1 MAPDDKKA
9 AFATRSER
17 ALVLSIVREDFGD
30 AAERVTEALLRSE
43 GLRLAEIA
51 HKLQRQKAATAP
63 SVHEI
68 KCALLKLLQHNVLD
82 VTPVAAIRGGA
93 PTVAYNINVQEA
105 LYRLRFPKFIEL
117 AKGMFGVEGEVI
129 MEEVLVQGRVR
140 MDQSLETMAYNLAE
154 QRRQDQKQ
162 KAQEAEG
169 DQAAAAEDDE
179 ISEEELD
186 ECRHLVQEAFVEMAK
201 KRYISRVHP
210 LDLKVVKPEEGP
222 EFPASIMGRGQDK
235 GATSNLNSKSAAAA
249 AAAGGGGNASSANG
263 ANKNGKAAG
272 EDGIT
277 VRGKKRK
284 APSAPSGNAIPVE
297 LQMILEADEAARKGN
312 DDSEAEWEPNS
323 ASSSTSSGRG
333 SKRKKNSKRAK
344 LPTRGTSSGDGT
356 TCGETS
362 GEDAPDGSGATTDER
377 SLVWRFGVTQL
388 LRDLRHKAC
397 IKFATENINAVA
409 GVIVEAMLQHS
420 SPREREKDEPT
431 SFPVSARDLFEMESV
446 KKALPSEANNPWRLL
461 LNYIMVMCRD
471 KSGMVMKVSQEAFD
485 PTQARSGDGGQ
496 YVVHMQKIVEFLQQ
510 ATTRA
515 YIQDKYGVASA
526 RIVRL
531 LMEKRQLEQKTIGEL
546 ALLPSNDARHR
557 LYELYTDK
565 LLKMQEIPKR
575 ADHNPAFTFFCWS
588 VDVPQM
594 QTRIAERVQD
604 SLCRLRRRRKFEAEE
619 NKELIARSEQ
629 LVEANDLD
637 KFDKLSRSLDRLDR
651 AIIHLD
657 GMLML
662 YRDF

>member
-1 MAPDDKKA
+1 MVDCYVAGADQVRA
-9 AFATRSER
+9 AQVAAAQCAKRDARGGHSRRRAHCGLQCARRLKVLGEVAALTATGV
-17 ALVLSIVREDFGD
+17 ALVW
-30 AAERVTEALLRSE
+30 
-43 GLRLAEIA
+43 
-51 HKLQRQKAATAP
+51 Q
-63 SVHEI
+63 
-68 KCALLKLLQHNVLD
+68 
-82 VTPVAAIRGGA
+82 
-93 PTVAYNINVQEA
+93 INVQEA

-117 AKGMFGVEGEVI
+117 AKEAFGLEGEVV
-129 MEEVLVQGRVR
+129 MEELLVQGRVR
-140 MDQSLETMAYNLAE
+140 MDQSLDTMAYNLAE
-154 QRRQDQKQ
+154 QRRQEQKQ
-162 KAQEAEG
+162 KEQEAGNE
-169 DQAAAAEDDE
+169 AAAEEEE

-186 ECRHLVQEAFVEMAK
+186 ECRHLVRETFVEMAK

-210 LDLKVVKPEEGP
+210 LDLKVVEPEEAP
-222 EFPASIMGRGQDK
+222 EFPASIMRGQDK
-235 GATSNLNSKSAAAA
+235 GPTSNLNSKSAAGTAA
-249 AAAGGGGNASSANG
+249 TAAGEGTSTSAANA
-263 ANKNGKAAG
+263 NGKAAG
-272 EDGIT
+272 GDGIT

-284 APSAPSGNAIPVE
+284 APAPSSGNTIPVE
-297 LQMILEADEAARKGN
+297 LQMILEADEAARQEKG
-312 DDSEAEWEPNS
+312 DSEAEWEPSS
-323 ASSSTSSGRG
+323 ASSSTSSRG
-333 SKRKKNSKRAK
+333 SKRKKSSKRAK
-344 LPTRGTSSGDGT
+344 LPTRGTSSGDGAT
-356 TCGETS
+356 GGETS
-362 GEDAPDGSGATTDER
+362 GEDGSGAHTDER

-397 IKFATENINAVA
+397 IRFATENINAVA
-409 GVIVEAMLQHS
+409 GVIVAAMLQHS

-431 SFPVSARDLFEMESV
+431 SFPVSARDLFDMESV
-446 KKALPSEANNPWRLL
+446 KKALPPEANNPWRLL

-471 KSGMVMKVSQEAFD
+471 KSGMVMKVAQEAFD
-485 PTQARSGDGGQ
+485 PTQARAGDGGQ

-510 ATTRA
+510 ATTHA

-557 LYELYTDK
+557 LYELYTEK

-594 QTRIAERVQD
+594 QARISERVQD

>member
-1 MAPDDKKA
+1 MAAGDKKV

-30 AAERVTEALLRSE
+30 VAEKVAEALLRSE

-51 HKLQRQKAATAP
+51 HKLQRQTAASSSAP

-82 VTPVAAIRGGA
+82 VTPVAATRGGA

-105 LYRLRFPKFIEL
+105 LYRLRFPKFIEQ
-117 AKGMFGVEGEVI
+117 AKEAFGVEGEVV
-129 MEEVLVQGRVR
+129 MEEILVQGRVR
-140 MDQSLETMAYNLAE
+140 MDQSFETMAYNLAE
-154 QRRQDQKQ
+154 QRRQEQKL
-162 KAQEAEG
+162 KAQENGE
-169 DQAAAAEDDE
+169 AAAAEEEE
-179 ISEEELD
+179 IGEEELD
-186 ECRHLVQEAFVEMAK
+186 ECRHLVREAFVEMAK

-210 LDLKVVKPEEGP
+210 LDLKVAEPEETP
-222 EFPASIMGRGQDK
+222 DFPASIMRGQDK
-235 GATSNLNSKSAAAA
+235 GSTSNLNSKSAAANG
-249 AAAGGGGNASSANG
+249 AGNG
-263 ANKNGKAAG
+263 ANANGVNKSGKAAD

-284 APSAPSGNAIPVE
+284 APSPPSGSTVPVE
-297 LQMILEADEAARKGN
+297 LQMMLDADEAARKEKDG
-312 DDSEAEWEPNS
+312 SEAEWEPSS
-323 ASSSTSSGRG
+323 ASSSTSSRG

-356 TCGETS
+356 TGGETS
-362 GEDAPDGSGATTDER
+362 GEDAPDGSGAHTDER

-397 IKFATENINAVA
+397 IRFATENINAVA
-409 GVIVEAMLQHS
+409 GVIVTAMLEHS
-420 SPREREKDEPT
+420 APREREKDEPT
-431 SFPVSARDLFEMESV
+431 SAPVSARDLFNMESV
-446 KKALPSEANNPWRLL
+446 KKALPAEANNPWRLL
-461 LNYIMVMCRD
+461 LNYVMVMCRD
-471 KSGMVMKVSQEAFD
+471 KSGMVMKVAQEAFD
-485 PTQARSGDGGQ
+485 PTQARAGDGGQ

-510 ATTRA
+510 ATTHA

-594 QTRIAERVQD
+594 QTRVTERVQD

-657 GMLML
+657 SMLML